1 MNRNATFPG
10 TNPYARSRG
19 DQTATITKS
28 AIEAKLRRAVGDA
41 AFDAIPDAAPR
52 KAAGASRARGGGGAP
67 GAAKRPPRSPARRP
81 RRYREKVFG
90 DGRPLP
96 LDRNAKTRIMVRA
109 RALMRPTEKGKHW
122 GAITAKAF
130 EVLKALLWCFHNVVT
145 GKCFP
150 SYERIAE
157 AAGVARSTVAE
168 AIKMLEDAGLLTW
181 VNRLTRIWEP
191 VLDMFGQWT
200 TRRRMIRTSNGY
212 RFIDPR
218 PSSKSELLPETS
230 NQDSP
235 QEPLLFTGVTDFQS
249 QGASTSLTHALERLR
264 AAVKRK

>member
-10 TNPYARSRG
+10 TNAHARSRG
-19 DQTATITKS
+19 DQTVTITKS

-41 AFDAIPDAAPR
+41 AFDAIPNAAPR
-52 KAAGASRARGGGGAP
+52 KAVGASGARGGCGGP
-67 GAAKRPPRSPARRP
+67 GAVKRSPRSPARRP

-96 LDRNAKTRIMVRA
+96 LDRNAKVRIMTLA
-109 RALMRPTEKGKHW
+109 KALMRPTEKGKHW

-130 EVLKALLWCFHNVVT
+130 EVLKALLWAFHNVVT

-150 SYERIAE
+150 SYEKIAE
-157 AAGVARSTVAE
+157 AAGCHRSTVAE
-168 AIKMLEDAGLLTW
+168 AIKMLEAAGLLTW

-212 RFIDPR
+212 RFIDPH
-218 PSSKSELLPETS
+218 PSSKSEFPSVTS
-230 NQDSP
+230 SQDIP
-235 QEPLLFTGVTDFQS
+235 QEPLLFNDTPKIQPRN
-249 QGASTSLTHALERLR
+249 ATSSLENTLAIFGRL
-264 AAVKRK
+264 VKQE